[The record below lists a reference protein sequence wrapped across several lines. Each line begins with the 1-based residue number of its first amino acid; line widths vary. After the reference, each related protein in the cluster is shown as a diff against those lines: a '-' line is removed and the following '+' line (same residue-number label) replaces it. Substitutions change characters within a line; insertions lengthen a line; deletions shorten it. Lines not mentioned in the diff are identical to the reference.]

1 MDVMLKKF
9 QFTYTGALLA
19 GGAYFCNEAMKL
31 CYFSVPDEKI
41 ILLSAMAITGGV
53 ILDFKFRESK
63 YEKLFRMCGLE
74 NKEKKIPIVIKKEKV
89 SDIKTT
95 LVLSLPE
102 GLSQKHFE
110 EKREELEQYFNAK
123 IEFGFNKNLVLD
135 IIYNN
140 IQTLYPFQFKQCNKS
155 TEINLGVGNDEDF
168 ILDISKD
175 QHIIIAGETDSGKST
190 FLDTICLSVI
200 LSKFN
205 NIHLHL
211 VDFQDI
217 TLGKYEECKKVKSY
231 SNTPEEFEKL
241 LDKLE
246 EISEERIK
254 LFRSVK
260 NKVYIEKI
268 ETWNELFPER
278 ALPYIFVVV
287 DEFATLAD
295 DRYKD
300 IFEKFK
306 QRVSKDRKIGTHF
319 CIALQRP
326 SAEII
331 QGSIKNNMPTRIAF
345 KAVSPIDSEV
355 ILGGLHGA
363 EKIKHQGR
371 FLCRRRGE
379 LKEYQALYIPPKD
392 IRKILKEH
400 NAFKSKEEI
409 QADKIL
415 ARRQQIE
422 KFHQKNINPYAKKDV
437 KS

>member
-1 MDVMLKKF
+1 MDILKKC
-9 QFTYTGALLA
+9 QFTYAGMLIA
-19 GGAYFCNEAMKL
+19 GGAYFCNEAMKI
-31 CYFSVPDEKI
+31 CFASVPNEKI
-41 ILLSAMAITGGV
+41 MTLSLISITGG
-53 ILDFKFRESK
+53 ILLDFKFKEGK
-63 YEKLFRMCGLE
+63 YEKLFKMCGLE
-74 NKEKKIPIVIKKEKV
+74 NKDKKIPIVIKEKKI
-89 SDIKTT
+89 SDIKKTI
-95 LVLSLPE
+95 VLKLPE
-102 GLSQKHFE
+102 GLSQSHFE
-110 EKREELEQYFNAK
+110 NKKEELEQYFNAK
-123 IEFGFNKNLVLD
+123 VEFGFNKNLVLD

-140 IQTLYPFQFKQCNKS
+140 IQPFYPFQFKQCNKS
-155 TEINLGVGNDEDF
+155 TEINLGVGSDEDF

-190 FLDTICLSVI
+190 FLDTICLNII
-200 LSKFN
+200 LSKFD
-205 NIHLHL
+205 NIHLYL

-217 TLGKYEECKKVKSY
+217 TLGKYEECKKVKCY
-231 SNTPEEFEKL
+231 CNTPEDFDKL

-246 EISEERIK
+246 EISDERIK

-260 NKVYIEKI
+260 NKIYIEKI
-268 ETWNELFPER
+268 ETWNELYPER

-306 QRVSKDRKIGTHF
+306 QRVSKDRKVGTHF

-363 EKIKHQGR
+363 EKIKYQGR

-392 IRKILKEH
+392 IRKLLKEN
-400 NAFKSKEEI
+400 NAYKSKEEI
-409 QADKIL
+409 QTEKYL
-415 ARRQQIE
+415 ARKQQIE
-422 KFHQKNINPYAKKDV
+422 KFHKKNINPYIKKDV
-437 KS
+437 KT